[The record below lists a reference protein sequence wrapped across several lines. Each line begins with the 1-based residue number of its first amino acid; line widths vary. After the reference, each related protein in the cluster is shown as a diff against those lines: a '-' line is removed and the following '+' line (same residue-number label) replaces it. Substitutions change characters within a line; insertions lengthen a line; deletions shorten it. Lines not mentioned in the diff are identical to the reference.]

1 MNKIKLSGKIL
12 DVSLE
17 THSYNKEVFYK
28 FYIEIIRKNGIAD
41 ILPCV
46 APESITNTIEFG
58 KNRTV
63 YGEVRTRN
71 VHADGKSHL
80 EVYVKVDR
88 IGAYKGNELN
98 EVVMPECYICKIEPL
113 YKTSKGDSIVNV
125 TLASNRDEERWS
137 DYIPAIFWN
146 RQAILI
152 SQYSIG
158 TKLGIAGRLRSRVYR
173 KRYDNDLE
181 EFKTA
186 YELSV
191 ENVMV
196 LEEGKDE

>member
-12 DVSLE
+12 DVSSDA
-17 THSYNKEVFYK
+17 HSYNKEVFYK
-28 FYIEIIRKNGIAD
+28 FYIEIIRKNGITD

-46 APESITNTIEFG
+46 APESITNTIEIG
-58 KNRTV
+58 KNLTV
-63 YGEVRTRN
+63 YGEVQTRN
-71 VHADGKSHL
+71 IHTDGKSHL
-80 EVYVKVDR
+80 EVYVMVDR
-88 IGAYKGNELN
+88 IGAYKGTELN

-113 YKTSKGDSIVNV
+113 YKTPKGYSIVNAI
-125 TLASNRDEERWS
+125 LASNREEGRKS
-137 DYIPAIFWN
+137 DYIPVTFWN
-146 RQAILI
+146 RQAVLI

-158 TKLGIAGRLRSRVYR
+158 TKLGIAGRLRSRVY
-173 KRYDNDLE
+173 KKALDNDLV

-196 LEEGKDE
+196 LEGNEDE